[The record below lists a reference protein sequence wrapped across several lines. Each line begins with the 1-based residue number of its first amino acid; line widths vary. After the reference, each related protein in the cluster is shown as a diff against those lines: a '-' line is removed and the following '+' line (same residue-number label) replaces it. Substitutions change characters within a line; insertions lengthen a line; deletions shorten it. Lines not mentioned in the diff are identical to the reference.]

1 MREVSYVTKDGKATK
16 SYTKAVNAGIAE
28 TKLATVR
35 DAEDDKAVETLMKF
49 WRKYRKER

>member
-16 SYTKAVNAGIAE
+16 SYMEAIKAGIAE

-35 DAEDDKAVETLMKF
+35 DAEDDKAVEALVKF